1 MDKETII
8 TYPCS
13 WLYKIIGEDQELLR
27 LAAEAA
33 IAGEACSI
41 SVSNSS
47 KTGKYHCLNV
57 ELLVHTE
64 KQRNSIFALLKKH
77 PHIKMVL

>member
-13 WLYKIIGEDQELLR
+13 WLYKIIGEDQEQIR
-27 LAAEAA
+27 HAAETV
-33 IAGEACSI
+33 IAGEPCTI
-41 SVSNSS
+41 SLSKSS

-57 ELLVHTE
+57 ELIVHTE
-64 KQRNSIFALLKKH
+64 EQRNALFALLKNH

>member
-13 WLYKIIGEDQELLR
+13 WLYKIIGEDQEQMR
-27 LAAEAA
+27 LAAETV
-33 IAGEACSI
+33 ITEESCSI

-57 ELLVHTE
+57 ELTVHTE
-64 KQRNSIFALLKKH
+64 EQRNTIFTLLKKH